1 MRRQTKHLQETDVA
15 LFKSR
20 GRVSMLE
27 IRLRFK
33 IRLRGIKWEGKCK
46 CCPDPTYSASDE
58 DEVGEAVFE
67 IPVLFQNHQQCQS
80 SFCSQVSSKHC
91 IAVWN
96 ITLSGMCA
104 IKWEWSFK
112 GKLLS
117 SVVRALSKKDAY
129 ERELFD
135 SQFILLHFIWPIL
148 PSSSTIDVRVTSFY
162 TKCDLYQFLLS
173 RWGVEIRR
181 ISSLRVL
188 IWSGK

>member
-117 SVVRALSKKDAY
+117 SVVRALARKMPMNVSYLIHNSYYSTLYDQY
-129 ERELFD
+129 YHPVPQLMWELRA
-135 SQFILLHFIWPIL
+135 SI
-148 PSSSTIDVRVTSFY
+148 PSVTYINSY
-162 TKCDLYQFLLS
+162 FLD
-173 RWGVEIRR
+173 EE
-181 ISSLRVL
+181 
-188 IWSGK
+188 